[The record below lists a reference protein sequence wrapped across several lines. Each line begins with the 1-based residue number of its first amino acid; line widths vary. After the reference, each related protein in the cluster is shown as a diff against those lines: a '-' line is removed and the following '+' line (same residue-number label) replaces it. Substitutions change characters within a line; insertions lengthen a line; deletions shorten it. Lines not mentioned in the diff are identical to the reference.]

1 METERILLRH
11 WLESDAEALFKYA
24 SDPDVG
30 PRAGWPAHKSVEES
44 REIIRTFFHNETT
57 WAIVLKETGEAIG
70 CIGYYTHETSN
81 IPIGENDC
89 EVGYWVGKPYWNKGI
104 CTEALKLMLDYCIN
118 EKHFEDIWADH
129 FTGNPASGRVM
140 EKCGFIDTGMLNKCS
155 QLVGGDKDMVK
166 VFKYK
171 GLKKMRKKSRAM
183 DSEWALEIMHKAP
196 YITVSFIDEDGKPYG
211 LPLSLAS
218 DDDVN
223 WYFHGALEGKK
234 LEAIKTHPEVCLSA
248 VTRCAPTVGP
258 KDGSFTLQFKSA
270 IAFGKAEIVTEDAE
284 KIHGLRLIS
293 ERFLPHHMDAF
304 DQSIARSLS
313 RTAVVRITLTEPP
326 TGKRKQYD
334 KEGVEMKYGRM
345 E

>member
-1 METERILLRH
+1 
-11 WLESDAEALFKYA
+11 
-24 SDPDVG
+24 
-30 PRAGWPAHKSVEES
+30 
-44 REIIRTFFHNETT
+44 
-57 WAIVLKETGEAIG
+57 
-70 CIGYYTHETSN
+70 
-81 IPIGENDC
+81 
-89 EVGYWVGKPYWNKGI
+89 
-104 CTEALKLMLDYCIN
+104 
-118 EKHFEDIWADH
+118 
-129 FTGNPASGRVM
+129 
-140 EKCGFIDTGMLNKCS
+140 
-155 QLVGGDKDMVK
+155 
-166 VFKYK
+166 
-171 GLKKMRKKSRAM
+171 MRKESRAM
-183 DSEWALEIMHKAP
+183 DSEWALEVMHKAP
-196 YITVSFIDEDGKPYG
+196 YITVSFIDEEGKPYG
-211 LPLSLAS
+211 FPLSLAS

-293 ERFLPHHMDAF
+293 ERFLPQHMDAF